1 MKPNLSSLSE
11 NEINSGKIWT
21 LLRYNKAFQ
30 KDVKW
35 FAAKYKKATNK
46 RAKQE
51 TRENAKGEFHT
62 KYQEIENINPFAATA
77 LQWMF
82 PMPVFVNW
90 NEDNQ
95 NQSTGWGPYVQHK
108 QDGDKIDAFAEWEE
122 YEAAKDFLS
131 LETDWFSVN
140 PGFKRDFMF
149 QYRQFD
155 SRPVNPITKNR
166 SDSPFPHET
175 NFFDDFD
182 LARLISQG
190 PGLTEEALSK
200 ALQASDLKNKYRIL
214 AVPRH
219 LHTKTAVDDAF
230 KPLIKLLKTN
240 LPAKAS
246 DPLGTKAEWK
256 DHLAVRTIQEDG
268 HDDSKAEA
276 IKTLI
281 QTRHH
286 KDRQFLVDGVF
297 QLSEARRVYEGPITK
312 NCKAIEA
319 KINSVYP
326 NLRLS

>member
-1 MKPNLSSLSE
+1 MKPILSSLSD

-35 FAAKYKKATNK
+35 FAAKYKTATNK

-108 QDGDKIDAFAEWEE
+108 QEGDKIDAFAEWKE

-140 PGFKRDFMF
+140 AGFKRDFMF

-155 SRPVNPITKNR
+155 SRSLNPITKNR

-175 NFFDDFD
+175 DFFDDLD
-182 LARLISQG
+182 LVKLINQG
-190 PGLTEEALSK
+190 PNVNESGLGKILHAHE
-200 ALQASDLKNKYRIL
+200 LKKNYRLL

-219 LHTKTAVDDAF
+219 LKTKKAVDDAF
-230 KPLIKLLKTN
+230 KFLIKE
-240 LPAKAS
+240 AKAYVPTKAS
-246 DPLGTKAEWK
+246 VSLGTTAEWQ
-256 DHLAVRTIQEDG
+256 DYMAVKGIQEEQNIPSKTKAIHILIKQRHSKQTAFKMRDARRTYEKG
-268 HDDSKAEA
+268 ITENFNSIDSKIEA
-276 IKTLI
+276 IYPVLLI
-281 QTRHH
+281 
-286 KDRQFLVDGVF
+286 
-297 QLSEARRVYEGPITK
+297 
-312 NCKAIEA
+312 
-319 KINSVYP
+319 
-326 NLRLS
+326 